1 MGEQIVNGLDP
12 SAKRSPAEPDLL
24 SRWIA
29 HEIADAMKAVDRARS
44 AVARQRAV
52 RHATDLILSLW
63 EHRSAWPSGW
73 PPEPARARIEQL
85 DDRRSGNSAK
95 KTGSPWLD
103 RFLDLF
109 SLWLDEGRLWWK
121 LGLLEKGVEEERIAL
136 EALPKAEDEEFD
148 LEILEREIKLHDAA
162 QAWLDEN
169 DASTKAKAKALV
181 EKTFGQI
188 ATQRRA
194 LQKEAL
200 AAMKSPRS
208 SPGRKSRRRKS
219 G

>member
-1 MGEQIVNGLDP
+1 
-12 SAKRSPAEPDLL
+12 
-24 SRWIA
+24 
-29 HEIADAMKAVDRARS
+29 MKAVDQARS

-63 EHRSAWPSGW
+63 EHRSAWPNGW

-85 DDRRSGNSAK
+85 DNRRSRNSAK

-136 EALPKAEDEEFD
+136 EALPKAEDEELD

-169 DASTKAKAKALV
+169 DAITKAKAKALV

-208 SPGRKSRRRKS
+208 SPGRESRRRKS

>member
-1 MGEQIVNGLDP
+1 
-12 SAKRSPAEPDLL
+12 
-24 SRWIA
+24 
-29 HEIADAMKAVDRARS
+29 MKAVDQARS

-63 EHRSAWPSGW
+63 EHRSAWPNGW

-85 DDRRSGNSAK
+85 DNRRSRNSAK

-121 LGLLEKGVEEERIAL
+121 LGLLEKGVEEERVAL

-208 SPGRKSRRRKS
+208 SPGRKHRKQGTS
-219 G
+219 